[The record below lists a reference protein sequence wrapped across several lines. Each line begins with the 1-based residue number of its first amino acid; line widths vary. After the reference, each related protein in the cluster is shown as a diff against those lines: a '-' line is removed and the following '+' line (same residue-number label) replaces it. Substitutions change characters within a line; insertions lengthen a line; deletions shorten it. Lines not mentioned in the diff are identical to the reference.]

1 MALKDRPDGTMPVAP
16 VTVSVEGSLVASLMA
31 DLAGRLYTIPQL
43 VEPVDH
49 RGRVVWFDRFQL
61 DPVRYKVTSGGVS
74 SAASP
79 DSVYAYDDLF
89 SLAVTSGPN
98 AGNYTALSRGL
109 PELAACTL
117 GLEIRSMY
125 IPPEPGSPAR
135 ELFLYHYTGSVKYTF
150 GWRYR
155 DEDPPGVDVYTGG
168 AWEEVDAVLAMTGEF
183 VWNAIKLAVNL
194 DDPAYL
200 RGILDSREYDLSS
213 YPVDSAADATGR
225 GVVIEVRN
233 TLLDDGDETIYL
245 GRLVVTDRE
254 PTS

>member
-1 MALKDRPDGTMPVAP
+1 MGLTDRPDGTMPVSP
-16 VTVSVEGSLVASLMA
+16 VTVSVEGSLIASLMA
-31 DLAGRLYTIPQL
+31 DLGGRLYTIPQL

-49 RGRVVWFDRFQL
+49 RGRVVWYDRL
-61 DPVRYKVTSGGVS
+61 GYDPVRYAQVSSGVS
-74 SAASP
+74 AAVAR
-79 DSVYAYDDLF
+79 DNAYAYEGEYC
-89 SLAVTSGPN
+89 LAITAGPA
-98 AGNYTALSRGL
+98 AGNYTAITRGL

-125 IPPEPGSPAR
+125 LPPVPGSPAR
-135 ELFLYHYTGSVKYTF
+135 ELFIYHYTGAVKYTF

-155 DEDPPGVDVYTGG
+155 DEDPPGVDVYTSGG
-168 AWEEVDAVLAMTGEF
+168 WEEVAAVLAMTGEA
-183 VWNAIKLAVNL
+183 VWNAIKMAVNL

-225 GVVIEVRN
+225 GIMIEVRN
-233 TLLDDGDETIYL
+233 TLLDAGDEIVYL